1 MNEKYVKVA
10 AEMAK
15 AKIISKL
22 ETNQSLSDSSLI
34 DSFAKV
40 KEASL
45 EWVWYSGQEFCEE
58 YSSSSIRLNVTNNSL
73 NFFYLKVFS
82 HIFTV

>member
-10 AEMAK
+10 AGMAK

-34 DSFAKV
+34 DSFGKV

-58 YSSSSIRLNVTNNSL
+58 YSSSIRLNVTNNSL